1 MKYLISIPVLAL
13 ILFACS
19 DKFSDQEY
27 YSKAKEA
34 YSTQSFDVAITN
46 FKNLTENYPN
56 SEFHAEAL
64 FMLGFINANDL
75 KNYDDAKKYYTDFTD
90 KYPDHELADD
100 AQYEIE
106 TLGKD
111 INELPIFQNIAAD
124 STIETPSN

>member
-1 MKYLISIPVLAL
+1 MKYLLSLTAFAL

-19 DKFSDQEY
+19 SKLSEQEY

-34 YSTQSFDVAITN
+34 YSAQKFDEAIIN
-46 FKNLTENYPN
+46 FKSLVEHYPG
-56 SEFHAEAL
+56 SEHHSEAL

-75 KNYDDAKKYYTDFTD
+75 KKFDDAKKYYTEFVT
-90 KYPDHELADD
+90 KYPEHELADD

-111 INELPIFQNIAAD
+111 INELPIFQNADAD
-124 STIETPSN
+124 SATATQKN